1 MSSPDPP
8 SAPPTDPD
16 PQETGDPHG
25 VLCPHCGHEL
35 SMFAEPI
42 ADRAETVASKV
53 ADAVGSWWFLLVLI
67 VASIGWIVVNLV
79 VEPLQPHPSTMLYYL
94 GVALTAVTALYGPL
108 ILLAQRRST
117 ARDRARDREALRVAT
132 RTEGDLH
139 AILER
144 LQTAVGPPDRS

>member
-1 MSSPDPP
+1 MSSPGPP

-16 PQETGDPHG
+16 PRETGDAHG
-25 VLCPHCGHEL
+25 VVCPHCGHEL
-35 SMFAEPI
+35 SMFAEPM

-67 VASIGWIVVNLV
+67 MVSSGWIVVNLV
-79 VEPLQPHPSTMLYYL
+79 VEPLQPDPSMMLGYL
-94 GVALTAVTALYGPL
+94 GTALTAVTALYGPL
-108 ILLAQRRST
+108 ILLAQRRGA